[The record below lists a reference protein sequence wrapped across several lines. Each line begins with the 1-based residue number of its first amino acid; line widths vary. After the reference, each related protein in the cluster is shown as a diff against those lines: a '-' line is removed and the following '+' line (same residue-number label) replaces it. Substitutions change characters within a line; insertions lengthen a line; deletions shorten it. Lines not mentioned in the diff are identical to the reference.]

1 MKGSK
6 SLLTLGLVL
15 ACAGFALRLAVCAQ
29 AQTFTTLAAFNGVNG
44 EAPFF
49 GSMVQ
54 DTNGNYYGASFYGG
68 QNGFGNIFQVTST
81 ATVPTG
87 ATTGTVSV
95 VTPSGTLNGYPQFL
109 VTR

>member
-1 MKGSK
+1 MRGSK
-6 SLLTLGLVL
+6 SVLTLGLAL
-15 ACAGFALRLAVCAQ
+15 ACVGFALRLAVCAQ
-29 AQTFTTLAAFNGVNG
+29 AQTFTTLAAFNGVN

-109 VTR
+109 VTK